1 MVFLGLVGLGFIFG
15 AEPLIGLFR
24 QEPAVAQVG
33 VQCLRIVSYG
43 FLFYAFGMV
52 LTQSF
57 NGAGDTW
64 TPTLLN
70 LFCFWCWELPLAY
83 VLSRTLG
90 WGPQGVFAAITIAF
104 STIAVASAIL
114 FRRGRWKT
122 QRV

>member
-1 MVFLGLVGLGFIFG
+1 VGLAFIAG

-24 QEPAVAQVG
+24 QVPQVSEVG

-64 TPTLLN
+64 TPTFLN
-70 LFCFWCWELPLAY
+70 LFCFWFWEVPLAY

-90 WGPQGVFAAITIAF
+90 WGPKGVFAAITIAF

-122 QRV
+122 RRV

>member
-1 MVFLGLVGLGFIFG
+1 MVFLGLVGLGFIAG

-24 QEPAVAQVG
+24 QEPAVAQVA

-64 TPTLLN
+64 TPTFLN
-70 LFCFWCWELPLAY
+70 LFCFWLWEVPLAY

-90 WGPQGVFAAITIAF
+90 WGPEGVFAAITIAF
-104 STIAVASAIL
+104 STIAIFSALL
-114 FRRGRWKT
+114 FRRGRWKLR
-122 QRV
+122 RV